1 MIKQSKNI
9 FSQGGC
15 SVRCYGPGFLMLLLF
30 CTTGSISQAPLDLY
44 RIEAAKVSS
53 PIKVDGILDES
64 IWENTIPVSNF
75 TENEPRP
82 NTPSSQSTEVR
93 IIYDNDAI
101 YVAARMFDSAPDS
114 ILKQLTN
121 RDEIGNTDY
130 IGIWLSC
137 FRDGINAF
145 QFIVTPSGIQN
156 DAQISAIGEDK
167 TWNAVW
173 QCNTKIDSLGWT
185 AEFKIPYSA
194 LRFPKTSEQVWDIN
208 FIRYIRR
215 EREIS
220 YWRPVDPKVEG
231 IVNQSGELVGISNIE
246 PPVRLFLYPY
256 ASAYYEVQ
264 TQTSGPPTAGTSYNG
279 GLDLK
284 YGINDAFT
292 LDMTLVPDFGQ
303 VQFDNLVLNL
313 SPFEIQ
319 FVENRPFFMEGTEL
333 FNKGGFF
340 YSRRVGSNQADFSQI
355 NQYTD
360 QGYQLVNF
368 DNETQLLN
376 ATKLS
381 GRKKNG
387 LGLGLFNAISNPGFA
402 ELSNGDENVKVQISP
417 LTNYNIVVADQN
429 LKNNSYI
436 TFINT
441 NVMRAGSY
449 YDANLSGT
457 EFRIRNK
464 SNNFQV
470 SGIGGYNFKSNYSE
484 SDNDGY
490 TSSLNIEKLGGKFTY
505 GIGSLIMNDT
515 YDPNDLGFLGNNN
528 VVTTTIKT
536 AFRRFQPF
544 GRFNRFTSNLN
555 LYVNRLYNPSVH
567 TGYKIESK
575 NNLFSRTFQFYQFGF
590 DYTPESIKDY
600 FEPRVNGR
608 FYMQPASWNLN
619 SLFSSDYRKR
629 AAIDFNLW
637 GGQTSES
644 GRDNFNWRLA
654 PRFRVNDRLM
664 ITYVWSRQNS
674 YNEVGWVN
682 FSDEEIILGRRN
694 RYTHTH
700 VLTTNYIF
708 TNRMGL
714 SFRLRHYWS
723 KVAYSDFYSLNENGI
738 LSGTDY
744 NATDES
750 GNALHNN
757 SYNAFTV
764 DMVYRWVFSPGSELS
779 LVWKQSII
787 DFGQALPNSYMDNVE
802 GLFDLPQNNSF
813 SVKVLYFIDYL
824 NFKRKGKFIEN

>member
-1 MIKQSKNI
+1 MFFPKGCRVRFHAVT
-9 FSQGGC
+9 FSL
-15 SVRCYGPGFLMLLLF
+15 FLLF
-30 CTTGSISQAPLDLY
+30 CNVFSYAQAPLNSY
-44 RIEAAKVSS
+44 RIEAVKANSL
-53 PIKVDGILDES
+53 IKVDGILDES
-64 IWENTIPVSNF
+64 IWENTRAVSNF
-75 TENEPRP
+75 IENEPRP
-82 NTPSSQSTEVR
+82 NTPSSQGTEGR

-101 YVAARMFDSAPDS
+101 YVGARMFDSAPDS

-137 FRDGINAF
+137 FQDGINAF

-156 DAQISAIGEDK
+156 DTQISAIGEDK

-173 QCNTKIDSLGWT
+173 QCNTKIDALGWT

-194 LRFPKTSEQVWDIN
+194 LRFPEALEQVWDLN

-231 IVNQSGELVGISNIE
+231 LINQSGKLVGISNIE

-264 TQTSGPPTAGTSYNG
+264 SQVGSSPISGTSYNG

-303 VQFDNLVLNL
+303 VQFDNLILNL

-340 YSRRVGSNQADFSQI
+340 YSRRVGSNQLDFSHI
-355 NQYTD
+355 SEYTD
-360 QGYQLVNF
+360 QGYELNNF
-368 DNETQLLN
+368 DAETQLIN

-381 GRKKNG
+381 GRNKNG
-387 LGLGLFNAISNPGFA
+387 LGLGLFNAISNPAFA
-402 ELSNGDENVKVQISP
+402 ELSNGHDNVEVEISP
-417 LTNYNIVVADQN
+417 LTNYNIIVADQN

-441 NVMRAGSY
+441 NVTRAGSY
-449 YDANLSGT
+449 YDANLTGT

-464 SNNFQV
+464 SNVFQV
-470 SGIGGYNFKSNYSE
+470 SGIGGYNFKSNYFE
-484 SDNDGY
+484 ADKDGY

-505 GIGSLIMNDT
+505 GIGTLIMNDT
-515 YDPNDLGFLGNNN
+515 YDPNDLGFLSNNN
-528 VVTTTIKT
+528 AVTTTLKT
-536 AFRRFQPF
+536 AFRQFQPF

-555 LYVNRLYNPSVH
+555 LYVNRLYNPSVN
-567 TGYKIESK
+567 TGYKIENK

-590 DYTPESIKDY
+590 DYSPEANRDY
-600 FEPRVNGR
+600 FEPRTSGR
-608 FYMQPASWNLN
+608 FYLQPASWNVN
-619 SLFSSDYRKR
+619 AYFSSDYRKR

-637 GGQTSES
+637 GGQTTES

-664 ITYVWSRQNS
+664 LTYVWSRQNS

-682 FSDEEIILGRRN
+682 FENDEIILGRRN

-723 KVAYSDFYSLNENGI
+723 KVNYNNFSFLQQDGTLQEAFYNNINENG
-738 LSGTDY
+738 S
-744 NATDES
+744 S
-750 GNALHNN
+750 VHNS
-757 SYNAFTV
+757 SYNAFTI

-787 DFGQALPNSYMDNVE
+787 DFGQALPESYVANVE
-802 GLFDLPQNNSF
+802 DLFSLPQNNSF